1 MEMSTMSTQNRPAQS
16 TTGWPASCLSLG
28 ANYYADT
35 MPSGEYSVP
44 VSGDAQA
51 RMDADRCINFIQGR
65 MLKIQWAAD
74 DYRTAARS

>member
-1 MEMSTMSTQNRPAQS
+1 MSRPIQS

-28 ANYYADT
+28 ANHYAQT

-51 RMDADRCINFIQGR
+51 HMDMLRYINYIQGR

-74 DYRTAARS
+74 DHKAGVKK